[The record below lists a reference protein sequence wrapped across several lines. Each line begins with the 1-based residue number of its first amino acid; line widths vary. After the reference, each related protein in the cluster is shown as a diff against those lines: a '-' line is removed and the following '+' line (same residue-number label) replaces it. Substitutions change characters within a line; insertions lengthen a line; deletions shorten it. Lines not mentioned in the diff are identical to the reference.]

1 MGHDTLNPCEN
12 SLMQP
17 RTFPEVYRPLERL
30 LTRLW
35 GNFLAAQSLAHPK
48 SPRLSIIHRGAKM
61 QQTIPRAVVPG
72 HVWDVRPD
80 CCLRQFVRH
89 PIPSSLTSNRRKCAA
104 CGDCFMP
111 TWGNI
116 LYHHQQ
122 THTLLFLRAQLLLCS
137 SDVSWRERAGGK
149 APLSLTS
156 AQLGGTKHLISLL
169 QKDRELEREKE
180 RERDGWMVD
189 GKASWAAGQGN
200 EGIETDWP
208 S

>member
-1 MGHDTLNPCEN
+1 MGRDTLNPCKN
-12 SLMQP
+12 SLTQQ

-35 GNFLAAQSLAHPK
+35 GNFLAAQRLAQPK
-48 SPRLSIIHRGAKM
+48 RPRLSIIHRGVKM

-72 HVWDVRPD
+72 HVWDVWPD
-80 CCLRQFVRH
+80 CCQRQFVRH
-89 PIPSSLTSNRRKCAA
+89 PIPSSLTSNRRKCAT

-116 LYHHQQ
+116 LYHHPQ
-122 THTLLFLRAQLLLCS
+122 THTLLFLHAQLLLCS
-137 SDVSWRERAGGK
+137 SDVSWREWARGK

-156 AQLGGTKHLISLL
+156 AQLGGTKHLISQL
-169 QKDRELEREKE
+169 QKDGELEGE
-180 RERDGWMVD
+180 REGWMVD

-200 EGIETDWP
+200 EGIETEWL